1 MRVERIV
8 DDAPTPN
15 KNNTSVISYT
25 KEAVIERYE
34 FPCGLSCS
42 HRHESYL
49 ILSVLGVSNKYTSSS
64 SHRKIRGDILNR
76 SIIVNTLA
84 NIALPMPDNLEDKQ
98 TYDYGQGSS
107 SVFAELG
114 SKIINDFN
122 TQGIGSDTVANV
134 AKTGVKRGI
143 EYLLKSDAATQVTG
157 QRTLQTNIIMFR
169 GTQLKEHTFRYRL
182 RPKNSDELQEMNKL
196 VQCIKKYAAPTHT
209 KRLSPVIDDLSKV
222 HDSVF
227 SNTSSSTVNV
237 PHLWSIEERIKPSN
251 KPRFSSRFV
260 LYPAVITDVTIN
272 KTPHQQYQT
281 AAGTAGDAIEYEF
294 SFTMKETIP
303 HDSNFIDDVYSDS
316 VRYRG

>member
-1 MRVERIV
+1 MIVERIE
-8 DDAPTPN
+8 DDAQASN
-15 KNNTSVISYT
+15 KKNISAVTYT
-25 KEAVIERYE
+25 AEAVVERYE
-34 FPCGLSCS
+34 FPCGLSRN

-49 ILSVLGVSNKYTSSS
+49 VLSVLGVSNKHTSSS
-64 SHRKIRGDILNR
+64 SHRKIRGNILNR
-76 SIIVNTLA
+76 STIVSTLA

-107 SVFAELG
+107 SIFAELG

-122 TQGIGSDTVANV
+122 TPGIGSDTFANV

-143 EYLLKSDAATQVTG
+143 EYLIKSDAGTQVTG
-157 QRTLQTNIIMFR
+157 QRTLQTNIIMYR
-169 GTQLKEHTFRYRL
+169 GAQLKEHTFRYRL

-209 KRLSPVIDDLSKV
+209 KRLSSVIDGISTI

-227 SNTSSSTVNV
+227 SHTSSSTVDV
-237 PHLWSIEERIKPSN
+237 PHLWAIEERIKPSN

-272 KTPHQQYQT
+272 KTPYQQYQT
-281 AAGTAGDAIEYEF
+281 VAGTAGDAIEYEF

-303 HDSNFIDDVYSDS
+303 HDSNFINDVYHDS
-316 VRYRG
+316 LKNRD